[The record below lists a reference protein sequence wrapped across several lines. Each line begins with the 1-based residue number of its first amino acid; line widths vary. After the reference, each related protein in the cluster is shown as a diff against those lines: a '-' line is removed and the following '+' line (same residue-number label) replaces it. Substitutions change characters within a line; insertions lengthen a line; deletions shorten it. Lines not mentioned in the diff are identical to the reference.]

1 LGAIAPKFSKSDLLT
16 LSWVGCIFDEA
27 YQKTRGRSFPISEIS
42 DPGYFGVWPIVLL
55 SKISNY
61 AFDAATWDYSA
72 ALVNLKVYPELVY
85 EGHDI
90 RGEGALGAKSSL

>member
-1 LGAIAPKFSKSDLLT
+1 MADRASL
-16 LSWVGCIFDEA
+16 
-27 YQKTRGRSFPISEIS
+27 Q
-42 DPGYFGVWPIVLL
+42 
-55 SKISNY
+55 ISNY